1 MCVCAR
7 TLATQCVVY
16 VPRPSRSLSIC
27 VLSLG
32 LHLNG
37 LVVASMWQSLQE
49 CRVKGVS
56 SGEEEEEQEEKEQEG
71 GWEERD
77 AARRFAL

>member
-1 MCVCAR
+1 MYSQLR
-7 TLATQCVVY
+7 
-16 VPRPSRSLSIC
+16 
-27 VLSLG
+27 

-56 SGEEEEEQEEKEQEG
+56 SGEEEEQEEKGRRRRRREG
-71 GWEERD
+71 D
-77 AARRFAL
+77 AARGFAL

>member
-1 MCVCAR
+1 M
-7 TLATQCVVY
+7 Y
-16 VPRPSRSLSIC
+16 SR
-27 VLSLG
+27 LG

-56 SGEEEEEQEEKEQEG
+56 SGEGGGGTGGEG
-71 GWEERD
+71 GRGTLLE
-77 AARRFAL
+77 ALHFKLGIREK